1 MINEEVG
8 AITLL
13 RELSKEICL
22 RCDNHNVYEC
32 FNCKI
37 HELINQT
44 LSKVML
50 AKKLH
55 EEMKP
60 RRKIGDLFIR
70 RLYS

>member
-1 MINEEVG
+1 MTNEEVG
-8 AITLL
+8 AATLL

-22 RCDNHNVYEC
+22 KCGNHNVYAC

-44 LSKVML
+44 FSKVML

-55 EEMKP
+55 EEIKP
-60 RRKIGDLFIR
+60 RRKLGNLFIR